1 MKKIIKPAENEECL
15 YFSDFTGKPLGDI
28 YPPVVLTIDFSYGS
42 LQDGKLLE
50 FHLDDDDILEI
61 LEFLKCK
68 ITKEKIIELEEQL

>member
-1 MKKIIKPAENEECL
+1 MKKIIKPALNEECL
-15 YFSDFTGKPLGDI
+15 YFSDFTGKPLGDV

-50 FHLDDDDILEI
+50 FHLDDDDISDV

-68 ITKEKIIELEEQL
+68 IVAEKKIELEEQI